1 MLTYNQAKVLIKD
14 IGRGKLENIISRHGI
29 EMVKAAVEV
38 EVSPSYIEDAF
49 AGVYESKDEF
59 AQEQLFDLTADLPW
73 YLKIDWQSTANTI
86 MEDYDQ
92 ENNFYFR
99 RM

>member
-1 MLTYNQAKVLIKD
+1 MLTYNEAKVLIKD

-29 EMVKAAVEV
+29 EMVKAAVEL
-38 EVSPSYIEDAF
+38 EVSPSYIEVAF
-49 AGVYESKDEF
+49 AGVFESKVEF

>member
-1 MLTYNQAKVLIKD
+1 MLTYNQTKVLIKD

-29 EMVKAAVEV
+29 EMVKAAVEL
-38 EVSPSYIEDAF
+38 EGSPSYIEDAF
-49 AGVYESKDEF
+49 AGVFESKVEF

-86 MEDYDQ
+86 MEDYD
-92 ENNFYFR
+92 EEKNFYFR